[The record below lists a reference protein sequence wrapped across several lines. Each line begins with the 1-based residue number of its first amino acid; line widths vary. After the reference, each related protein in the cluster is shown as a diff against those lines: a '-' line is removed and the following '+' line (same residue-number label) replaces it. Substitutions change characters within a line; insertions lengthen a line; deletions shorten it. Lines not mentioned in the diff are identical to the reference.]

1 MLCRR
6 TSKFSIRK
14 VIKKLTN
21 QSRISAEDQEQIK
34 QTISGTFSSVLSEII
49 TEFKDGMPDLIDK
62 ILKEK
67 LSTQPF
73 DQEDRVSPMAP
84 VDRKIDPEVQHV
96 PPTLEQ
102 NVLGFSDTPPKITR
116 DIGSLQ
122 TNKDVGSCI
131 KIITDVG
138 SGVNKDDPFFGWRA
152 ISK

>member
-34 QTISGTFSSVLSEII
+34 QTISGTLSSVLSEII
-49 TEFKDGMPDLIDK
+49 TEFKDGMPDLIEK

-73 DQEDRVSPMAP
+73 DSFLQL
-84 VDRKIDPEVQHV
+84 I

-116 DIGSLQ
+116 DIGFLQ
-122 TNKDVGSCI
+122 TNK
-131 KIITDVG
+131 DVG